1 MLSRESYLANTGP
14 MSALIHAAVCA
25 HSARRQE
32 CLDWA
37 DRDGDC
43 IMASNCPA
51 IFKIIRNGPTSQDIK
66 NIRDSVCGF
75 RVSRQPTGV
84 PRGAAAPVSLWQR
97 RSIGVVMAAQQR
109 RCGSAAAP
117 VSLWQHRI
125 MAAQK
130 RGCHGCAAALV
141 WLLPGSDLF
150 H

>member
-84 PRGAAAPVSLWQR
+84 PRGAAAPVSLWQ
-97 RSIGVVMAAQQR
+97 
-109 RCGSAAAP
+109 
-117 VSLWQHRI
+117 HRI